1 MKKQIQLLLMVVMMA
16 FVSCA
21 TVKQSNNEPRDGSSF
36 EKAIVVKSIAQ
47 EYAYVKTVCPE
58 CQLQAQSLVFNKK
71 KPYDLLIFK
80 KSNGEEVVYYFDVSR
95 FYGKGF

>member
-1 MKKQIQLLLMVVMMA
+1 MVVMMA